1 MTPSTPLKTSALS
14 VASALLLAACNQA
27 QSQPPQPIRIDGSS
41 TVYPITQAVV
51 EEFQEHSQTKER
63 NAKTPVQISVDI
75 SGTSGGF
82 RKFCRGETQISG
94 ASRPISQEEIVACRE
109 SKVPYLEIPV
119 AFDALTVVVNPQN
132 NWMDSITLEEL
143 KTLWHPN
150 AEGQIR
156 NWNQIRPSLPDR
168 PINLFGADVDS
179 GTYDY
184 FNEAV
189 MAEIKIS
196 RKDYVGNEDDNL
208 TVQAV
213 SQDVNALGYFG
224 LAYYEQNQ
232 HRLKALAID
241 NGNGAILPSRETVA
255 DATYQPL
262 GRPLFIYVNLAMA
275 QKNPKL
281 QEFIRFYLDNGERIA
296 EKIGYIPLPEE
307 AYELGKVI
315 LYKGEVGTVFG
326 GKSQFDLTLPDML
339 RQPAKF

>member
-1 MTPSTPLKTSALS
+1 MALTSSLKTSALS

-27 QSQPPQPIRIDGSS
+27 QSQTPQPIRIDGSS

-51 EEFQEHSQTKER
+51 EEFQAQSQTKEQGTKPP
-63 NAKTPVQISVDI
+63 AQITVEI

-94 ASRPISQEEIVACRE
+94 ASRPINQEEIVACRDN
-109 SKVPYLEIPV
+109 KVPYLEIPV

-132 NWMDSITLEEL
+132 NWIDSITLQEL

-156 NWNQIRPSLPDR
+156 NWNQIRSSLPDR

-189 MAEIKIS
+189 MAEIKVS

-213 SQDVNALGYFG
+213 SQDVNAMGYFG

-241 NGNGAILPSRETVA
+241 NGKGEVLPSRETVA

-275 QKNPKL
+275 QKNPAL
-281 QEFIRFYLDNGERIA
+281 QDFIQFYLDNGERIA

-307 AYELGKVI
+307 AYELGKII